1 MIVVASWWSSTV
13 AIAES
18 VVGVLVLGLIV
29 AVLRLRDR
37 VTRLES
43 LDELRRRRER
53 DA

>member
-1 MIVVASWWSSTV
+1 MIASAWGSVVAV
-13 AIAES
+13 AEG

-43 LDELRRRRER
+43 LDELNRRRARG
-53 DA
+53 DV